1 MHTMYQSS
9 LVTYCTVRAVMAGDR
24 ARDWANVTSLD
35 IEFRE
40 ETERIWIHH
49 LKSCGGSD
57 E

>member
-1 MHTMYQSS
+1 MHTMYQPS
-9 LVTYCTVRAVMAGDR
+9 LVSVRAAMAGGR
-24 ARDWANVTSLD
+24 ARDWDNVTSLD

-49 LKSCGGSD
+49 LKSYGGSD